1 MSTQKPF
8 KILFLCTGNSAR
20 SILAEYFI
28 KRIAPDRFKAYSAG
42 SNPTGKVNPFAV
54 EILKEYRIDASDA
67 RSQNMSEFMDKGV
80 QFDFVITVCDSAREA
95 CPIWPGQPIVAHWGS
110 EDPAAVQ
117 GTNEEK
123 CEAFRKVALQIN
135 RRLELFCSLPLEK
148 MDRLR
153 LEETTKGI
161 GMSEMPAT
169 V

>member
-28 KRIAPDRFKAYSAG
+28 KRIAPDRFEAYSAG
-42 SNPTGKVNPFAV
+42 SNPTGKVNPFAI
-54 EILKEYRIDASDA
+54 EILKDYQIDASDA
-67 RSQNMSEFMDKGV
+67 RSKNMSEFMDKGV

-123 CEAFRKVALQIN
+123 REAFRKVALQIN